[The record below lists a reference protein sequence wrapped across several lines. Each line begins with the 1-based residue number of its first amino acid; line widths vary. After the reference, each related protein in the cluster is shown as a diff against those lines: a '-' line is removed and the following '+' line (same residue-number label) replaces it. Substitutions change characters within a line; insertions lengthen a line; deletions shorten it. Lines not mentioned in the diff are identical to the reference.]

1 VATDTENEEVNS
13 DKGGTIRVRGDVFLA
28 AAALEEA
35 GFEVTTVSWGQ
46 DFCAGEQD
54 AQRE

>member
-1 VATDTENEEVNS
+1 MATDTENEEVNS